1 MKMLITCMSIA
12 VLSIAFI
19 PAHSETISP
28 ITPTTTTTPAEAE
41 AARVLIKRLDEIN
54 AMDKSVMSAPEK
66 KALRKEVRTIK
77 KELNTNGGGV
87 YLSVGALLL
96 VIILLIVLL

>member
-1 MKMLITCMSIA
+1 MLITCVSI
-12 VLSIAFI
+12 VILSIAFT
-19 PAHSETISP
+19 PAHSEPISV
-28 ITPTTTTTPAEAE
+28 ITTTSTTTPAEAE
-41 AARVLIKRLDEIN
+41 AAKVLILRLDEIN

-66 KALRKEVRTIK
+66 RALRKEVRTIK
-77 KELNTNGGGV
+77 KELATSGGGV